1 MTTSICSLR
10 AASPLLLLLAF
21 SQNLAAQ
28 DITAQM
34 DEYMAAQQEVNHF
47 MGSVLVARDGKPIYR
62 KGFGLANAEYDV
74 PNAPQTKF
82 RLASNGKMFTSA
94 AILLLQQRGL
104 LNVQDPIG
112 KYLEKPP
119 KKWAKVRIHHLLCH
133 SSGIP
138 NFTSF
143 PSYKETWMVPSKPEE
158 TILRFRNKPLEFA
171 PGEKSS
177 YSNSGYT
184 LLAMIIERVSGMPF
198 GDFVE
203 KNIFGPLDM
212 KDTGHDTHA
221 AILKHRAT
229 GYTWGENGLEHAPYH
244 DMDLVIGSGS
254 IYSTVDHLLKW
265 EQALYTDRLLSVES
279 REAMFTPYGEVAGRA
294 AGYGWGAGELAGRK
308 VQGHS
313 GRINGF
319 FAQIGRFP
327 EEKVTIIVLSNMW
340 TRSKIARD
348 LASIL
353 FGEDYELPKR
363 TGEKVSV

>member
-1 MTTSICSLR
+1 MTTSIWNLR

-21 SQNLAAQ
+21 SQNLPAQ

-34 DEYMAAQQEVNHF
+34 EEYMVAQQEVNHF
-47 MGSVLVARDGKPIYR
+47 MGSVLVARHGKPIYR
-62 KGFGLANAEYDV
+62 KGFGLANAEHNV
-74 PNAPQTKF
+74 PNTPQTKF

-112 KYLEKPP
+112 KYLENPP
-119 KKWAKVRIHHLLCH
+119 RKWAKVRIHHLLCH

-138 NFTSF
+138 NYTSF
-143 PSYKETWMVPSKPEE
+143 PSYKETWMVPSKPEK
-158 TILRFRNKPLEFA
+158 TILLFRNKPLEFA
-171 PGEKSS
+171 PGRKIA

-184 LLAMIIERVSGMPF
+184 LLAMIIERASGMPF

-203 KNIFGPLDM
+203 KNIFQPLDM
-212 KDTGHDTHA
+212 GDTGHDTHA

-244 DMDLVIGSGS
+244 DLELVIGSGS
-254 IYSTVDHLLKW
+254 IYSTVDDLLKW
-265 EQALYTDRLLSVES
+265 DQALYTDRLLSSAS
-279 REAMFTPYGEVAGRA
+279 REAMFTPYGELAGRGS
-294 AGYGWGAGELAGRK
+294 GYGWGIGDLGGRK
-308 VQGHS
+308 MHGHS

-319 FAQIGRFP
+319 FAQFVRFP
-327 EEKVTIIVLSNMW
+327 EENVTIIVLSNMW
-340 TRSKIARD
+340 TRSRIARD
-348 LASIL
+348 LAFIL

-363 TGEKVSV
+363 GAD